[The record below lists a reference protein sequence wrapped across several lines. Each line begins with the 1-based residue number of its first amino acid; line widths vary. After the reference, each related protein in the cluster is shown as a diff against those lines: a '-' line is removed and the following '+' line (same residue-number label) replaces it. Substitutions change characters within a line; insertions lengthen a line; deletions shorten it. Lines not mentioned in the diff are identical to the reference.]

1 MCLLSLYFC
10 GFCNT
15 VFVRPIASSPHS
27 ISTYSSRYVL
37 LYKRQLVRGG
47 LLCGPTLMRD
57 QKVQTFAKPLLIPQR
72 IFLFPSSSATTPP
85 VSCFKLAAQE
95 DFFAQKLMRRNTVLE
110 NHQNSLILQ
119 LYELSPHDY
128 SMSLW
133 SKL

>member
-1 MCLLSLYFC
+1 MWSDANEGSKSANLCQTSF
-10 GFCNT
+10 N
-15 VFVRPIASSPHS
+15 
-27 ISTYSSRYVL
+27 STEDF
-37 LYKRQLVRGG
+37 
-47 LLCGPTLMRD
+47 P
-57 QKVQTFAKPLLIPQR
+57 
-72 IFLFPSSSATTPP
+72 FLPSSATPP
-85 VSCFKLAAQE
+85 MSCFKLAAQE